1 MRLGDKLKALLP
13 DHTARIY
20 DPVGVCI
27 YCGSS
32 ENLGNEHI
40 IPLGLGGRMVL
51 PKSSCKVCS
60 GRTSAFEGTCLRT
73 MFGPLRMLY
82 DLPSRRK
89 RGRPRTLPLKVK
101 RTPDDEWTELHVSQ
115 EDYPFLVL
123 LPRFPL
129 PDLVSGVRTIGAR
142 GPAARVFWIRG
153 ASASLGFFD
162 HLEELIAKLGL
173 HSVMPRAK
181 AQVREFCLMLA
192 KVGHSFATAELGY
205 GSFEPLLT
213 PLIVRGDLSNC
224 VDVIGG
230 LSHDEPPSLALHE
243 MSLEDSSAHPDLVV
257 VRVRLLSRLGTP
269 TYYVVAGCDFSE
281 SFPQRGG
288 SFSETFPH
296 LI

>member
-1 MRLGDKLKALLP
+1 
-13 DHTARIY
+13 
-20 DPVGVCI
+20 
-27 YCGSS
+27 
-32 ENLGNEHI
+32 
-40 IPLGLGGRMVL
+40 MVL

-60 GRTSAFEGTCLRT
+60 GLSSAFERTCLRT

-89 RGRPRTLPLKVK
+89 SDRPRTLPLKVK
-101 RTPDDEWTELHVSQ
+101 RKPGEDWTEVHVNQ

-129 PDLVSGVRTIGAR
+129 PDLVSGVRTMGAR
-142 GPAARVFWIRG
+142 GPAAKVFWIRG

-162 HLEELIAKLGL
+162 HLEDLIAKLGI

-181 AQVREFCLMLA
+181 AEIREFCLMLA
-192 KVGHSFATAELGY
+192 KIGHSFATAELGH
-205 GSFEPLLT
+205 GSFEPLLP

-230 LSHDEPPSLALHE
+230 LSHDEAPSSGLHE
-243 MSLEDSSAHPDLVV
+243 ISLEATSDHPDLVV

-269 TYYVVAGCDFSE
+269 SYYVVAGRHHRPAGDF
-281 SFPQRGG
+281 
-288 SFSETFPH
+288 
-296 LI
+296 